1 VRNQV
6 VNSSREVLYTAF
18 AQARELL
25 QREIKTI
32 LEEHETMSLLL
43 KEAQEDKLKLEVKLA
58 E

>member
-1 VRNQV
+1 MRNQV

-32 LEEHETMSLLL
+32 LEEHETMSIML
-43 KEAQEDKLKLEVKLA
+43 KEAQEKNLVLENKIT